1 MRISIFLTLLIFT
14 ACGKSV
20 RKNFEE
26 ALSGAKLIPDIS
38 LPDSKN
44 PPLSDGLEV
53 FESEF
58 LTLVN
63 AHRRSLGASPLTYSK
78 GLGEIAS
85 LHSLNMANKTVD
97 FGHTGFSGRCADARV
112 ALGGGNLCA
121 ENVAMGQ
128 KDAKSVFTSWMNSSG
143 HRANIENP
151 RHTHT
156 GLGMK
161 KSASGSVY
169 WTQIL
174 MEKN

>member
-1 MRISIFLTLLIFT
+1 MRIILLTTLILVSS
-14 ACGKSV
+14 CGKST

-26 ALSGAKLIPDIS
+26 ALSGARLIPDIS
-38 LPDSKN
+38 LPESAT
-44 PPLSDGLEV
+44 PPVSAELEA
-53 FESEF
+53 FENEF
-58 LTLVN
+58 MTLVN
-63 AHRRSLGASPLTYSK
+63 AHRRSLGVNPLTYSK
-78 GLGEIAS
+78 ALAEIAT
-85 LHSLNMANKTVD
+85 LHSLNMANRTVD

-112 ALGGGNLCA
+112 ALQGGNLCA

-128 KDAKSVFTSWMNSSG
+128 SDAQRVFASWMNSSG

-174 MEKN
+174 LEKN

>member
-1 MRISIFLTLLIFT
+1 M
-14 ACGKSV
+14 ACGKAT

-38 LPDSKN
+38 LPESTT
-44 PPLSDGLEV
+44 PQAGAELEA

-58 LTLVN
+58 ISLVN
-63 AHRRSLGASPLTYSK
+63 AHRLSIGVKTLTYSK
-78 GLGEIAS
+78 ALADIAT
-85 LHSLNMANKTVD
+85 LHSTNMANKTVD
-97 FGHTGFSGRCADARV
+97 FGHTGFSGRCSDARS

-128 KDAKSVFTSWMNSSG
+128 SDAQRVFSAWMGSSG
-143 HRANIENP
+143 HRANIENA

-161 KSASGSVY
+161 RSAGGTVY
-169 WTQIL
+169 WTQML
-174 MEKN
+174 LEKN